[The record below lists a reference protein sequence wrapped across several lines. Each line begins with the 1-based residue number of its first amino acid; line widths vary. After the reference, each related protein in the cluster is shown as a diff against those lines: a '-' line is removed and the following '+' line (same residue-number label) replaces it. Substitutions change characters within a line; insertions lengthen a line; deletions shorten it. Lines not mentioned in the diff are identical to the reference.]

1 MHIVKNLLG
10 TKKGKGLIIG
20 VLTAILTY
28 VGLSEDF
35 GKTVSTVI
43 VKEVAEEVVE
53 DSVEE

>member
-1 MHIVKNLLG
+1 MHIVKKFLG
-10 TKKGKGLIIG
+10 TKKGKGLIIAI
-20 VLTAILTY
+20 LTAILTY

-53 DSVEE
+53 NSVEE